1 MTPSVTRLW
10 TTLWLLTLAQPAG
23 ALDLAELARRT
34 LGADQGV
41 YVEASDGSILVEQVA
56 ARAVHPASISKIPT
70 TLALLR
76 RFGPEHRFVTTFSAT
91 GPIAGGALRGDL
103 VVDPGGDPYFVDENA
118 LLVLLGLRAL
128 GIERVDGALRV
139 RGTLTFNWTPDAAD
153 ARLRAA
159 LTGQV
164 PRAAWSAV
172 RARAGGGTLTAVTEA
187 PALRWGSVGAGGGAD
202 PPARTLLVHR
212 SQPLLPM
219 VKALNDYSNNIFRP
233 LAEAAGGAA
242 AVERLARE
250 LVPPAQGG
258 EIRLAD
264 GAGVDPRNRLSPRV
278 TVRLLR
284 ALEAELAR
292 SGHGL
297 HDVLPVAGVDD
308 GTLRHRL
315 DGPSEVGR
323 VVGKTGTFGDYGACA
338 LAGALRSARYGTVYF
353 AILHRGIPIVPARR
367 RQDAFL
373 RELLRALD
381 SEPWPYARDP
391 APAFAR
397 ARVELTGAVAPSLS
411 P

>member
-1 MTPSVTRLW
+1 MLW
-10 TTLWLLTLAQPAG
+10 TALWLLTLAQPAD

-41 YVEASDGSILVEQVA
+41 YVETSDGSVLVQQVA

-70 TLALLR
+70 TIALLR
-76 RFGPEHRFVTTFSAT
+76 QFGPAHRFVTTFSAT

-118 LLVLLGLRAL
+118 LLVLLGLREL

-139 RGTLTFNWTPDAAD
+139 RGALTFNWTPDATGK
-153 ARLRAA
+153 RLRAA
-159 LTGQV
+159 LAGQV

-172 RARAGGGTLTAVTEA
+172 HARAGGGMLGAVAAA
-187 PALRWGSVGAGGGAD
+187 PMLRWASVAASGGAD
-202 PPARTLLVHR
+202 APAQPLLVHR

-250 LVPPAQGG
+250 LVPPEQRG

-284 ALEAELAR
+284 ALEAELSR

-297 HDVLPVAGVDD
+297 PDVLPVAGIDD
-308 GTLRHRL
+308 GTLRQRL
-315 DGPSEVGR
+315 AGPSEIGR
-323 VVGKTGTFGDYGACA
+323 VVGKTGTYGDYGACA
-338 LAGALRSARYGTVYF
+338 LAGALRSARHGTVYF
-353 AILHRGIPIVPARR
+353 AILNRGIPIVPARQ

-381 SEPWPYARDP
+381 GEPWPYVRDP
-391 APAFAR
+391 APAFTR
-397 ARVELTGAVAPSLS
+397 ARVELAGATASSLS